1 RGICVQIRGNP
12 GWRKPMRRMNG
23 LAYLFGLLL
32 LPTLAGCARVS
43 HVSGRVVEDGKP
55 YTPTDEYVGLS
66 FTRAEPALSVS
77 VSIQKDGSFVVYG
90 PEGEGLPPGKYKV
103 GYYSD
108 IEGGKKKR
116 IKDLTPDKSS
126 LELDL
131 AAGDR
136 VNITVDLV
144 KGTMTRN

>member
-1 RGICVQIRGNP
+1 
-12 GWRKPMRRMNG
+12 MRRMSR

-32 LPTLAGCARVS
+32 LPAFAGCARVS
-43 HVSGRVVEDGKP
+43 HVSGRVIEDGKP
-55 YTPTDEYVGLS
+55 YTPTDEMVALS
-66 FTRAEPALSVS
+66 FTRADSSMSVS

-116 IKDLTPDKSS
+116 IKDLPPDKSP

-131 AAGDR
+131 
-136 VNITVDLV
+136 
-144 KGTMTRN
+144 